1 MAARDR
7 IPKWEEKITQQ
18 ARVVIT
24 LRPALPCSHWRGWH
38 PRNSRKVLPVSF
50 RFRTPAAP
58 LAAGAAVLLT
68 LSACGASTSGP
79 GTSDS
84 GTSGGEGI
92 VVYNAQHE
100 NLTGVWVDAFTKET
114 GIKVTLRNGDD
125 LEMSNQLTEEG
136 KNSPADV
143 FLTENSPAMIRVAGA
158 GLLAPV
164 DAGTLAQVPAQYR
177 PSTGDWTGIA
187 ARSTVLAY
195 NKNKLTP
202 DQLPKSL
209 MDLADPAWKGRIGAS
224 TEGADFQAIISAMLE
239 LKGEDATRTWLEAAK
254 TNFKAYK
261 DDTPVLAAVNAGEV
275 DAGVLYHY
283 YSFVDQAQTGENSK
297 NVELHYFKNQD
308 PGAFV
313 SVSGGAVLASSKK
326 QAQAQQLLKFITGK
340 TGQQVLQTG
349 DSFEYTVGS
358 DVPANPKLVP
368 LNQLQAPAIDPAK
381 LNSTKVTDL
390 MTESGLL

>member
-1 MAARDR
+1 MKPR
-7 IPKWEEKITQQ
+7 IK
-18 ARVVIT
+18 
-24 LRPALPCSHWRGWH
+24 
-38 PRNSRKVLPVSF
+38 
-50 RFRTPAAP
+50 PAAT
-58 LAAGAAVLLT
+58 LAAATAVLLA
-68 LSACGASTSGP
+68 LSACGTSTP
-79 GTSDS
+79 GAPDA
-84 GTSGGEGI
+84 GTSGGDGI

-100 NLTGVWVDAFTKET
+100 NLTTAWVAAFTKET

-125 LEMSNQLTEEG
+125 LEMSNQISEEG

-143 FLTENSPAMIRVAGA
+143 FLTENSPAMVRIAGA

-164 DAGTLAQVPAQYR
+164 DQATLNQVPARYR

-195 NKNKLTP
+195 NKTRLTP

-209 MDLADPAWKGRIGAS
+209 MDLKDPAWKGRIGAS
-224 TEGADFQAIISAMLE
+224 TGGADFQAIISAMLE
-239 LKGEDATRTWLEAAK
+239 LKGENATKAWLEAAK
-254 TNFKAYK
+254 TNFKSYK
-261 DDTPVLAAVNAGEV
+261 DDTPVLAAVNSGEV

-326 QAQAQQLLKFITGK
+326 QAQAQQFLKFITGK
-340 TGQQVLQTG
+340 TGQQVLETG

-358 DVPANPKLVP
+358 GVPANPKLVP
-368 LNQLQAPAIDPAK
+368 LDQLQAPAIDPAK
-381 LNSTKVTDL
+381 LNSAKVTDL
-390 MTESGLL
+390 MTQAGLL

>member
-1 MAARDR
+1 MKFG
-7 IPKWEEKITQQ
+7 IK
-18 ARVVIT
+18 
-24 LRPALPCSHWRGWH
+24 PA
-38 PRNSRKVLPVSF
+38 
-50 RFRTPAAP
+50 TA
-58 LAAGAAVLLT
+58 LAAATATLLA
-68 LSACGASTSGP
+68 LSACSGAPSGTNGGSTAGASG
-79 GTSDS
+79 D
-84 GTSGGEGI
+84 GI

-100 NLTGVWVDAFTKET
+100 NLTGAWVDAFTKET

-125 LEMSNQLTEEG
+125 LEMSNQLSEEG

-143 FLTENSPAMIRVAGA
+143 FLTENSPAMVRIASA

-164 DAGTLAQVPAQYR
+164 DQATLSQVPAQYR

-195 NKNKLTP
+195 NKTKLSA

-209 MDLADPAWKGRIGAS
+209 MDLADPSWKGRIGAS
-224 TEGADFQAIISAMLE
+224 TGGADFQAIVSAMLA
-239 LKGEDATRTWLEAAK
+239 LKGEDATQKWLEAAK
-254 TNFKAYK
+254 TNFKSYK

-297 NVELHYFKNQD
+297 NVDLHYFKNQD

-326 QAQAQQLLKFITGK
+326 QAQAQQFLKFVTGK
-340 TGQQVLQTG
+340 AGQQVLQNG

-358 DVPANPKLVP
+358 DVPANSKLVP
-368 LNQLQAPAIDPAK
+368 LKDLQAPSVDPAK
-381 LNSTKVTDL
+381 LNSEKVTELMTKV
-390 MTESGLL
+390 GLL

>member
-1 MAARDR
+1 MKFG
-7 IPKWEEKITQQ
+7 IK
-18 ARVVIT
+18 
-24 LRPALPCSHWRGWH
+24 
-38 PRNSRKVLPVSF
+38 
-50 RFRTPAAP
+50 PAAA
-58 LAAGAAVLLT
+58 LAAATATLLA
-68 LSACGASTSGP
+68 LSACSGAPSGTASGASTAGASG
-79 GTSDS
+79 D
-84 GTSGGEGI
+84 GI

-100 NLTGVWVDAFTKET
+100 NLTGAWVDAFTKET

-125 LEMSNQLTEEG
+125 LEMSNQLSEEG

-143 FLTENSPAMIRVAGA
+143 FLTENSPAMVRIASA

-164 DAGTLAQVPAQYR
+164 DQATLSQVPAQYR

-195 NKNKLTP
+195 NKNKLSEG
-202 DQLPKSL
+202 QAPKSL
-209 MDLADPAWKGRIGAS
+209 MDLADPSWKGRIGAS
-224 TEGADFQAIISAMLE
+224 TGGADFQAIVSAMLA
-239 LKGEDATRTWLEAAK
+239 LKGEDATQKWLEAAK
-254 TNFKAYK
+254 TNFKSYK

-297 NVELHYFKNQD
+297 NVGLHYFKNQD

-326 QAQAQQLLKFITGK
+326 QAQAQQFLKFITGK
-340 TGQQVLQTG
+340 EGQQVLQNG

-358 DVPANPKLVP
+358 DVPANSKLVP
-368 LNQLQAPAIDPAK
+368 LKDLQAPSVDPAK
-381 LNSTKVTDL
+381 LNSEKVTELMTKV
-390 MTESGLL
+390 GLL

>member
-1 MAARDR
+1 MKFGIKPATALAAA
-7 IPKWEEKITQQ
+7 T
-18 ARVVIT
+18 AT
-24 LRPALPCSHWRGWH
+24 LLALSACSG
-38 PRNSRKVLPVSF
+38 
-50 RFRTPAAP
+50 AP
-58 LAAGAAVLLT
+58 TGGTTAGSTAGAA
-68 LSACGASTSGP
+68 A
-79 GTSDS
+79 
-84 GTSGGEGI
+84 SGGDGI

-100 NLTGVWVDAFTKET
+100 NLTGAWVAAFTKET

-125 LEMSNQLTEEG
+125 LEMSNQISEEG
-136 KNSPADV
+136 KISPADV
-143 FLTENSPAMIRVAGA
+143 FLTENSPAMVRIAGA

-164 DAGTLAQVPAQYR
+164 DQATLSQVPVQYR

-195 NKNKLTP
+195 NKAKLTP
-202 DQLPKSL
+202 DQLPASL

-224 TEGADFQAIISAMLE
+224 TGGADFQAIVSAMLE

-275 DAGVLYHY
+275 DAGILYHY

-297 NVELHYFKNQD
+297 NVDLHYFKNQD

-326 QAQAQQLLKFITGK
+326 QAQAQQFLKFITGK

-368 LNQLQAPAIDPAK
+368 LNQLQAPTIDPAK

-390 MTESGLL
+390 MTQAGLL

>member
-1 MAARDR
+1 MKFGFKSATA
-7 IPKWEEKITQQ
+7 
-18 ARVVIT
+18 
-24 LRPALPCSHWRGWH
+24 
-38 PRNSRKVLPVSF
+38 
-50 RFRTPAAP
+50 
-58 LAAGAAVLLT
+58 LAAATATLLA
-68 LSACGASTSGP
+68 LSACSGAPTGSATTGSSSGAAAS
-79 GTSDS
+79 GDS
-84 GTSGGEGI
+84 I

-100 NLTGVWVDAFTKET
+100 NLTGAWVDAFTKET

-125 LEMSNQLTEEG
+125 LEMSNQLSEEG

-143 FLTENSPAMIRVAGA
+143 FLTENSPAMVRIAGA

-164 DAGTLAQVPAQYR
+164 DQATLSQVPAQYR

-195 NKNKLTP
+195 NKSKLTA

-224 TEGADFQAIISAMLE
+224 TGGADFQAIVSAVLA
-239 LKGEDATRTWLEAAK
+239 LKGEDATQKWLEAAK
-254 TNFKAYK
+254 SNFKSYK
-261 DDTPVLAAVNAGEV
+261 DDTPVLAAVNSGEV

-297 NVELHYFKNQD
+297 NVDLHYFKNQD

-313 SVSGGAVLASSKK
+313 SVSGGAVLASGKK
-326 QAQAQQLLKFITGK
+326 QAQAQQFLKFITGK
-340 TGQQVLQTG
+340 AGQQVLQTG

-358 DVPANPKLVP
+358 DVPANSKLVP
-368 LNQLQAPAIDPAK
+368 LKDLQAPSVDPAK
-381 LNSTKVTDL
+381 LNSEKVTELMTKV
-390 MTESGLL
+390 GLL

>member
-1 MAARDR
+1 MKFG
-7 IPKWEEKITQQ
+7 IK
-18 ARVVIT
+18 
-24 LRPALPCSHWRGWH
+24 
-38 PRNSRKVLPVSF
+38 PV
-50 RFRTPAAP
+50 TA
-58 LAAGAAVLLT
+58 LAAATAALLA
-68 LSACGASTSGP
+68 LSACSGSPAPASSSASGSAVA
-79 GTSDS
+79 GS
-84 GTSGGEGI
+84 GDGI

-100 NLTGVWVDAFTKET
+100 NLTGAWVDAFTKET

-125 LEMSNQLTEEG
+125 LEMSNQLSEEG

-143 FLTENSPAMIRVAGA
+143 FLTENSPAMVRIAGA

-164 DAGTLAQVPAQYR
+164 DAATLSQVPAQYR
-177 PSTGDWTGIA
+177 PSTGNWTGIA

-202 DQLPKSL
+202 EQLPKSL

-224 TEGADFQAIISAMLE
+224 TGGADFQAIVSAMLA
-239 LKGEDATRTWLEAAK
+239 LKGEDATEKWLEAAK
-254 TNFKAYK
+254 SNFKSYK

-275 DAGVLYHY
+275 EAGILYHY

-297 NVELHYFKNQD
+297 NVNLYYFKNQD

-313 SVSGGAVLASSKK
+313 SVSGGAVLAASKK
-326 QAQAQQLLKFITGK
+326 QAEAQQFLKFITGK
-340 TGQQVLQTG
+340 KGQEVLQTG

-368 LNQLQAPAIDPAK
+368 LKDLQAPSVDPSK
-381 LNSTKVTDL
+381 LNSEKVTDL
-390 MTESGLL
+390 MTKIGLL

>member
-1 MAARDR
+1 MKFG
-7 IPKWEEKITQQ
+7 IK
-18 ARVVIT
+18 
-24 LRPALPCSHWRGWH
+24 
-38 PRNSRKVLPVSF
+38 
-50 RFRTPAAP
+50 PAAA
-58 LAAGAAVLLT
+58 LAAATATLLA
-68 LSACGASTSGP
+68 LSACSGAPSGTASGASTAGASG
-79 GTSDS
+79 D
-84 GTSGGEGI
+84 GI

-100 NLTGVWVDAFTKET
+100 NLTGAWVDAFTKET

-125 LEMSNQLTEEG
+125 LEMSNQLSEEG

-143 FLTENSPAMIRVAGA
+143 FLTENSPAMVRIASA

-164 DAGTLAQVPAQYR
+164 DQATLSQVPAQYR

-195 NKNKLTP
+195 NKNKLSEG
-202 DQLPKSL
+202 QAPKSL
-209 MDLADPAWKGRIGAS
+209 MDLADPSWKGRIGAS
-224 TEGADFQAIISAMLE
+224 TGGADFQAIVSAMLA
-239 LKGEDATRTWLEAAK
+239 LKGEDATQKWLEAAK
-254 TNFKAYK
+254 TNFKSYK

-297 NVELHYFKNQD
+297 NVGLHYFKNQD

-326 QAQAQQLLKFITGK
+326 QAQAQQFLKSITGK
-340 TGQQVLQTG
+340 EGQQVLQNG

-358 DVPANPKLVP
+358 DVPANSKLVP
-368 LNQLQAPAIDPAK
+368 LKDLQAPSVDPAK
-381 LNSTKVTDL
+381 LNSEKVTELMTKV
-390 MTESGLL
+390 GLL

>member
-1 MAARDR
+1 MNFL
-7 IPKWEEKITQQ
+7 IK
-18 ARVVIT
+18 
-24 LRPALPCSHWRGWH
+24 
-38 PRNSRKVLPVSF
+38 
-50 RFRTPAAP
+50 PAAA
-58 LAAGAAVLLT
+58 LAAAAALLA
-68 LSACGASTSGP
+68 LSACGGAPTGSGSAGSATEGSTAGA
-79 GTSDS
+79 G
-84 GTSGGEGI
+84 SGGDSI

-100 NLTGVWVDAFTKET
+100 NLTGAWVEAFTKET

-143 FLTENSPAMIRVAGA
+143 FLTENSPAMVRVEGA

-164 DAGTLAQVPAQYR
+164 DQATLAQVPAQYR

-224 TEGADFQAIISAMLE
+224 TEGADFQAIVSAMLA
-239 LKGEDATRTWLEAAK
+239 LKGEDATRSWLEAAK
-254 TNFKAYK
+254 SNFQSYK

-275 DAGVLYHY
+275 EAGVLYHY

-297 NVELHYFKNQD
+297 NVDLHYFKNQD

-326 QAQAQQLLKFITGK
+326 QAQAQQFLKFITGK
-340 TGQQVLQTG
+340 EGQQVLQTG

-368 LNQLQAPAIDPAK
+368 LKDLQAPSIDPAK
-381 LNSTKVTDL
+381 LNSEKVTDL
-390 MTESGLL
+390 MTEAGLL

>member
-1 MAARDR
+1 MKFGIKPATALAAA
-7 IPKWEEKITQQ
+7 T
-18 ARVVIT
+18 AT
-24 LRPALPCSHWRGWH
+24 LLALSACSG
-38 PRNSRKVLPVSF
+38 
-50 RFRTPAAP
+50 AP
-58 LAAGAAVLLT
+58 SGTASGGSAAGA
-68 LSACGASTSGP
+68 SG
-79 GTSDS
+79 D
-84 GTSGGEGI
+84 GI

-100 NLTGVWVDAFTKET
+100 NLTGAWVDAFTKET

-125 LEMSNQLTEEG
+125 LEMSNQLSEEG

-143 FLTENSPAMIRVAGA
+143 FLTENSPAMVRIASA

-164 DAGTLAQVPAQYR
+164 DPATLSQVPAQYR

-195 NKNKLTP
+195 NKTKLGA

-209 MDLADPAWKGRIGAS
+209 MDLADPSWKGRIGAS
-224 TEGADFQAIISAMLE
+224 TGGADFQAIVSAMLA
-239 LKGEDATRTWLEAAK
+239 LKGEDATQKWLEAAK
-254 TNFKAYK
+254 TNFKSYK

-275 DAGVLYHY
+275 EAGVLYHY

-297 NVELHYFKNQD
+297 NVDLHYFKNQD

-326 QAQAQQLLKFITGK
+326 QAQAQQFLKFITGK
-340 TGQQVLQTG
+340 AGQQVLQNG

-358 DVPANPKLVP
+358 DVPANSKLVP
-368 LNQLQAPAIDPAK
+368 LKDLQAPSVDPAK
-381 LNSTKVTDL
+381 LNSEKVTELMTKV
-390 MTESGLL
+390 GLL

>member
-1 MAARDR
+1 MKLRIKTAAAA
-7 IPKWEEKITQQ
+7 T
-18 ARVVIT
+18 A
-24 LRPALPCSHWRGWH
+24 AL
-38 PRNSRKVLPVSF
+38 
-50 RFRTPAAP
+50 
-58 LAAGAAVLLT
+58 LA
-68 LSACGASTSGP
+68 LSACGGSPAPGASGSVG
-79 GTSDS
+79 D
-84 GTSGGEGI
+84 GI

-100 NLTGVWVDAFTKET
+100 NLTTAWVAAFTRET

-125 LEMSNQLTEEG
+125 LEMSNQLSEEG

-143 FLTENSPAMIRVAGA
+143 FLTENSPAMVRIGGA

-164 DAGTLAQVPAQYR
+164 DQATLSQVPSGYR

-195 NKNKLTP
+195 NKTKLTP

-209 MDLADPAWKGRIGAS
+209 MDLGDPAWKGRIGAS
-224 TEGADFQAIISAMLE
+224 TGGADFQAIISAMLE
-239 LKGEDATRTWLEAAK
+239 LKGEDATRAWLEAAK
-254 TNFKAYK
+254 TNVKAYK
-261 DDTPVLAAVNAGEV
+261 DDTPVLAAVNSGEV
-275 DAGVLYHY
+275 DAGILYHY

-308 PGAFV
+308 PGEFV

-326 QAQAQQLLKFITGK
+326 QAQAQQFLNFITGT
-340 TGQQVLQTG
+340 TGQQVLQGG

-358 DVPANPKLVP
+358 DVPANPKLTP

-390 MTESGLL
+390 MTQAGLL

>member
-1 MAARDR
+1 MKFG
-7 IPKWEEKITQQ
+7 IK
-18 ARVVIT
+18 
-24 LRPALPCSHWRGWH
+24 PA
-38 PRNSRKVLPVSF
+38 
-50 RFRTPAAP
+50 TA
-58 LAAGAAVLLT
+58 LAAATATLLA
-68 LSACGASTSGP
+68 LSACSGAPSGTASGGSTAGASG
-79 GTSDS
+79 D
-84 GTSGGEGI
+84 GI

-100 NLTGVWVDAFTKET
+100 NLTGAWVDAFTKET

-125 LEMSNQLTEEG
+125 LEMSNQLSEEG

-143 FLTENSPAMIRVAGA
+143 FLTENSPAMVRIASA

-164 DAGTLAQVPAQYR
+164 DQATLSQVPAQYR

-195 NKNKLTP
+195 NKTKLSEN
-202 DQLPKSL
+202 QLPKSL
-209 MDLADPAWKGRIGAS
+209 MDLADPSWKGRIGAS
-224 TEGADFQAIISAMLE
+224 TGGADFQAIVSAMLA
-239 LKGEDATRTWLEAAK
+239 LKGEDATQKWLEAAK
-254 TNFKAYK
+254 SNFKSYK

-297 NVELHYFKNQD
+297 NVALHYFKNQD

-326 QAQAQQLLKFITGK
+326 QAQAQEFLKFITGK
-340 TGQQVLQTG
+340 AGQQVLQNG

-358 DVPANPKLVP
+358 DVPANSKLVP
-368 LNQLQAPAIDPAK
+368 LKDLQAPSVDPAK
-381 LNSTKVTDL
+381 LNSEKVTELMTKV
-390 MTESGLL
+390 GLL

>member
-1 MAARDR
+1 MKFGFKTATTIAV
-7 IPKWEEKITQQ
+7 
-18 ARVVIT
+18 ASAS
-24 LRPALPCSHWRGWH
+24 L
-38 PRNSRKVLPVSF
+38 
-50 RFRTPAAP
+50 
-58 LAAGAAVLLT
+58 LA
-68 LSACGASTSGP
+68 LSACSGGSASTSGSASGAP
-79 GTSDS
+79 AAGGDS
-84 GTSGGEGI
+84 I

-100 NLTGVWVDAFTKET
+100 NLTGAWVAAFTNAT

-125 LEMSNQLTEEG
+125 LEMSNQLSEEG

-143 FLTENSPAMIRVAGA
+143 FLTENSPAMVRIANS

-164 DAGTLAQVPAQYR
+164 DKATLDQVPSQYR
-177 PSTGDWTGIA
+177 PSTGNWTGIA

-195 NKNKLTP
+195 NKNKLSA

-224 TEGADFQAIISAMLE
+224 TGGADFQAIVSAMLE
-239 LKGEDATRTWLEAAK
+239 LKGQDATEKWLEAAK
-254 TNFKAYK
+254 TNFKSYK
-261 DDTPVLAAVNAGEV
+261 DDTPVLAGVNAGEV

-297 NVELHYFKNQD
+297 NVSLYYFKNQD

-326 QAQAQQLLKFITGK
+326 QAEAQEFLKFITGK
-340 TGQQVLQTG
+340 EGQQVLQTG

-368 LNQLQAPAIDPAK
+368 LKDLQAPSIDPAK
-381 LNSTKVTDL
+381 LNSDKVTEL
-390 MTESGLL
+390 MTQAGLL

>member
-1 MAARDR
+1 MKFGIKSAAALAAA
-7 IPKWEEKITQQ
+7 T
-18 ARVVIT
+18 AT
-24 LRPALPCSHWRGWH
+24 LLALSACSG
-38 PRNSRKVLPVSF
+38 
-50 RFRTPAAP
+50 AP
-58 LAAGAAVLLT
+58 SGTTASGSSAAGAA
-68 LSACGASTSGP
+68 SG
-79 GTSDS
+79 D
-84 GTSGGEGI
+84 GI

-100 NLTGVWVDAFTKET
+100 NLTGAWVDAFTKET

-143 FLTENSPAMIRVAGA
+143 FLTENSPAMVRIASA

-164 DAGTLAQVPAQYR
+164 DQATLSQVPAQYR

-195 NKNKLTP
+195 NKNKLSA

-209 MDLADPAWKGRIGAS
+209 MDLADPSWKGRIGAS
-224 TEGADFQAIISAMLE
+224 TGGADFQAIVSAMLA
-239 LKGEDATRTWLEAAK
+239 LKGEDATQKWLEAAK
-254 TNFKAYK
+254 TNFKSYK

-297 NVELHYFKNQD
+297 NVDLHYFKNQD

-326 QAQAQQLLKFITGK
+326 QAQAQEFLKFITGK
-340 TGQQVLQTG
+340 AGQQVLQNG

-358 DVPANPKLVP
+358 DVPANSKLVP
-368 LNQLQAPAIDPAK
+368 LKDLQAPSVDPAK
-381 LNSTKVTDL
+381 LNSEKVTELMTKV
-390 MTESGLL
+390 GLL